1 LLGTSPNALPLT
13 PPGVDICA
21 PGAVRPAIVQP
32 QVGCTKQSDG
42 VGLQA
47 TLNAA
52 QPGDRICVQ
61 GNSADRMRLTRSGTA
76 AGPIMVVGDGLSSV
90 QGISINA
97 DYVVVRGF
105 NVTGATAPGVEI
117 RGNEVTLLDNV
128 VSSPRGGDGDGIRFF
143 GNGIKIL
150 HNTISDVRNLGG
162 AHADCMQ
169 TFATNTP
176 TSSNVLIHSNRCE
189 KIANQCLIAEGPNSS
204 AGDGSGRGSS
214 SNITFAN
221 NFCES
226 NAAQAVMIDDVQNVV
241 VVGNEITG
249 RNRKAF
255 AFANRSTGAVVRDN
269 KIGQGILFE
278 VGMDSSSRPGYVGPA
293 VGGGP

>member
-1 LLGTSPNALPLT
+1 MVVPVAPL
-13 PPGVDICA
+13 GVDICA

-47 TLNAA
+47 TLNGA
-52 QPGDRICVQ
+52 QPGDRICIQ
-61 GNSADRMRLTRSGTA
+61 GNSADRIRMTRSGNA
-76 AGPIMVVGDGLSSV
+76 ASPIIVVGDGQSSV
-90 QGISINA
+90 RGISIRA
-97 DYVVVRGF
+97 DHVVVRGF
-105 NVTGATAPGVEI
+105 NVTGASAPGVEI
-117 RGNEVTLLDNV
+117 RSNDVTLLDNV

-143 GNGIKIL
+143 GNSIRIL

-176 TSSNVLIHSNRCE
+176 TSSDVLIHSNRCE
-189 KIANQCLIAEGPNSS
+189 RIDNQCFIAEGPNST
-204 AGDGSGRGSS
+204 AGDGSGRGKS
-214 SNITFAN
+214 SNITFTN

-241 VVGNEITG
+241 VVGNEIAG
-249 RNRKAF
+249 RSRKAF
-255 AFANRSTGAVVRDN
+255 AFANNSTGATVHNN
-269 KIGQGILFE
+269 KIGQGIRFE